1 MSDIAIVDD
10 ELAICRA
17 LAIAF
22 EAEGWPTRMFTDPL
36 VALPALI
43 AVPPRLLILNGHMPG
58 MHGIEFFER
67 FRLYSRCPVVF
78 LSASAEEI
86 EAACAEKGLHAADYV
101 AKPFSTAHLIRVCS
115 QVLPHAHEA
124 REAGR

>member
-1 MSDIAIVDD
+1 MTDIAIVDD
-10 ELAICRA
+10 ELAICRS

-22 EAEGWPTRMFTDPL
+22 EADGWTARVFTDPL
-36 VALPALI
+36 VALAALI

-67 FRLYSRCPVVF
+67 FRPYSCCPVVF
-78 LSASAEEI
+78 LSASADEI

-101 AKPFSTAHLIRVCS
+101 AKPFSQRHLIGICQRLLRGC
-115 QVLPHAHEA
+115 
-124 REAGR
+124 